1 LLGGRRRPAA
11 GRHARAGHDGARHI
25 LDVTACQLLIPRIAS
40 HNPGTV
46 TVYYLLGGLGAY
58 LPGLALSAG
67 WADVV
72 AVCLAASA
80 VALLLAGLLATR
92 LPARWPAIG

>member
-1 LLGGRRRPAA
+1 
-11 GRHARAGHDGARHI
+11 
-25 LDVTACQLLIPRIAS
+25 
-40 HNPGTV
+40 V